1 MVQRGRACT
10 RGAEP
15 GGTGLAVGLSCQ
27 ELGTEQKRKVGGKG
41 RDLKCA

>member
-1 MVQRGRACT
+1 MVQRGRACR

-15 GGTGLAVGLSCQ
+15 GGTGLAAGLCQ
-27 ELGTEQKRKVGGKG
+27 ELGTEQKRKVGAKG